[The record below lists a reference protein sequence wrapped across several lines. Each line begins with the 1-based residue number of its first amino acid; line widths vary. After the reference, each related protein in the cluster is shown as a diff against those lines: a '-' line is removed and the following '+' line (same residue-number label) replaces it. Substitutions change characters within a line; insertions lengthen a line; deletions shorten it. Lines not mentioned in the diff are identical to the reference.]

1 MYSADKNFEVWSK
14 EPFDNETIQ
23 QVHRLKKELNSSDFN
38 DIFYKDLEFG
48 TGGMRGIMGTGPN
61 RINKYSLGKVTQGI
75 SNFINIS
82 KIKNPKVIIGY
93 DSRNNGKYLSDV
105 ISDIFNANNIKTY
118 TFDQIKPTPLVS
130 FGVRFL
136 SCICGIVITA
146 SHNPPEYN
154 GYKVYWSDGGQIVPP
169 IDKKL
174 IDSINRV
181 NYDEINFYGDKKLCT
196 LNPNKIEKE
205 YFKSLDDFLSNIEI
219 KKEKKKLKVVFTPI
233 HGTSYKMIP
242 RLLKNYGFE
251 FKTVEEQTNPDGN
264 FPTVK
269 SPNPEEAEA
278 LSLGVDLAKK
288 YDYDVIIGTDPDSD
302 RFGIV
307 VKHNKDYIHINGNQT
322 MVVMLDYL
330 IKKSN
335 GTYKNPFIAS
345 TVVSTPMIEEIAKLN
360 NIEIMLSIT
369 GFKWIGKMINDFPNK
384 YFIGGGEESYGFL
397 FGDFVR
403 DKDAISSSLLICE
416 ICNELKEKGKSFV
429 DQLIKCYTDYGI
441 YSERLV
447 TKEYIG
453 VEGRKKIDSIIDG
466 IRTNPPKKIGNS
478 DVLIKEDYL
487 LGEKVNVK
495 TNNLEKIKLPKSNLI
510 ILKCEDKTS
519 VCLRPSG
526 TEPKIKYYFSV
537 NSNLKS
543 AEEYNKVKSS
553 LESKLDR
560 LIKELI

>member
-1 MYSADKNFEVWSK
+1 MDSVDKNFKIWSK
-14 EPFDNETIQ
+14 EPFDKETIQ
-23 QVHRLKKELNSSDFN
+23 EVYRLKEELNRSDFN

-61 RINKYSLGKVTQGI
+61 RINKYSLGKATQGI
-75 SNFINIS
+75 CNFINIS

-93 DSRNNGKYLSDV
+93 DSRNNGKYLSDIV
-105 ISDIFNANNIKTY
+105 SSIFNANNIKTY
-118 TFDQIKPTPLVS
+118 IFDEIKPTPLIS
-130 FGVRFL
+130 FGVRDL

-174 IDSINRV
+174 IESITKV
-181 NYDEINFYGDKKLCT
+181 NYDEIDFCGDKNLST
-196 LNPNKIEKE
+196 LNHDKLENE
-205 YFKSLDDFLSNIEI
+205 YFNKLDNFLRNIKV

-242 RLLKNYGFE
+242 SLLKDYGFE
-251 FKTVEEQTNPDGN
+251 YKNVEEQMIPDGN
-264 FPTVK
+264 FSTVK
-269 SPNPEEAEA
+269 SPNPEENEA
-278 LSLGVDLAKK
+278 LSLGISLAKK
-288 YDYDVIIGTDPDSD
+288 HDYDIIVGTDPDSD

-307 VKHNKDYIHINGNQT
+307 VKHNKDYILINGNQT

-330 IKKSN
+330 IKKTN
-335 GTYKNPFIAS
+335 KLYKNPFIAS
-345 TVVSTPMIEEIAKLN
+345 TVVSTPMIEKMAKLN
-360 NIEIMLSIT
+360 NIEIMLSLT

-384 YFIGGGEESYGFL
+384 HFIGGGEESYGFL

-416 ICNELKEKGKSFV
+416 ICNELKEKDKSFV
-429 DQLIKCYTDYGI
+429 DQLIECYTNYGI
-441 YSERLV
+441 YRERLV
-447 TKEYIG
+447 TKKYSGID
-453 VEGRKKIDSIIDG
+453 GRKKIDSIIDA
-466 IRTNPPKKIGNS
+466 IRTDPPKKIGNS
-478 DVLIKEDYL
+478 DVLIMEDYL
-487 LGEKVNVK
+487 LGKKLNLR
-495 TNNLEKIKLPKSNLI
+495 TNDLEKIKLSKSNLI

-537 NSNLKS
+537 NSSLKS
-543 AEEYNKVKSS
+543 AIEYEKVKSD
-553 LESKLDR
+553 LDSKLDQ
-560 LIKELI
+560 LIKELV